1 MASIGGH
8 YAEPVTRSITML
20 LAGGAAAAAL
30 ALTGCSAG
38 MNSQTADQV
47 AAVPGF
53 SLTVPGP
60 NGGSVALRDAML
72 VYAGPTGYAQGA
84 TAPLQLRIFN
94 DTEQPITLDKFE
106 SNDAASVKLAS
117 AADLKASPRP
127 SPAAE
132 SPSPAASKSPK
143 AAGSPSPDA
152 ETSPEPEASP
162 SPAAAPPAKLTIPP
176 AGYLELTPGSGQ
188 LLALTGL
195 KKPVVN
201 GEGVH
206 LKLTF
211 SNGVVLETL
220 PGTVVPLAP
229 PLSPEPRLPA
239 TAPPTRPGTEG
250 DGH

>member
-1 MASIGGH
+1 
-8 YAEPVTRSITML
+8 ML

-53 SLTVPGP
+53 SWTVPGP
-60 NGGSVALRDAML
+60 NGGNVALRDAMIA
-72 VYAGPTGYAQGA
+72 YGGATGYAQGA

-106 SNDAASVKLAS
+106 SNDAAGVKLAS
-117 AADLKASPRP
+117 AADLKASP

-152 ETSPEPEASP
+152 EASPQAEASP
-162 SPAAAPPAKLTIPP
+162 SPATAAPAKLTIAP

-188 LLALTGL
+188 FLALTGL
-195 KKPVVN
+195 KKAVVN
-201 GEGVH
+201 GQGVH

-211 SNGVVLETL
+211 SNGVVIETP

-229 PLSPEPRLPA
+229 PLSPQPRLPI
-239 TAPPTRPGTEG
+239 TPPPTRAGTEG
-250 DGH
+250 EGH

>member
-20 LAGGAAAAAL
+20 LAGGATAAAL

-47 AAVPGF
+47 AAVPGY

-72 VYAGPTGYAQGA
+72 AYAGPKGYAQGA
-84 TAPLQLRIFN
+84 TAPLQVRIFN
-94 DTEQPITLDKFE
+94 DTQQPITLDKFE
-106 SNDAASVKLAS
+106 SNDAASVKLVS
-117 AADLKASPRP
+117 AADLKASASP

-132 SPSPAASKSPK
+132 SPSPAATKSPK
-143 AAGSPSPDA
+143 ASGSPSPNA
-152 ETSPEPEASP
+152 EASPEPEASP
-162 SPAAAPPAKLTIPP
+162 SPATAAPAKLTIPP
-176 AGYLELTPGSGQ
+176 AGYLELTPASGQ

-195 KKPVVN
+195 KKPVPN

-211 SNGVVLETL
+211 SNGVVIETL

-239 TAPPTRPGTEG
+239 SAPPTRPGTEG
-250 DGH
+250 EGH

>member
-1 MASIGGH
+1 M
-8 YAEPVTRSITML
+8 TRSITML
-20 LAGGAAAAAL
+20 LAGGATAAAL

-60 NGGSVALRDAML
+60 NGGSVAVRDAML
-72 VYAGPTGYAQGA
+72 VYAGPAGYAQGA

-94 DTEQPITLDKFE
+94 DTQQPITLDKFE
-106 SNDAASVKLAS
+106 SNDAAGVKLAT
-117 AADLKASPRP
+117 AADLKASP

-143 AAGSPSPDA
+143 ASGSPSPEA
-152 ETSPEPEASP
+152 EASPEPEASP
-162 SPAAAPPAKLTIPP
+162 SPATAAPAKLTIPP
-176 AGYLELTPGSGQ
+176 AGYLELTPASGQ
-188 LLALTGL
+188 FLALTGL
-195 KKPVVN
+195 KKPVPN

-211 SNGVVLETL
+211 SNGVVIET
-220 PGTVVPLAP
+220 PERTEVPLAP

-250 DGH
+250 EGH

>member
-1 MASIGGH
+1 M
-8 YAEPVTRSITML
+8 TRSITML

-47 AAVPGF
+47 AAVPGY
-53 SLTVPGP
+53 SLTAPGP

-72 VYAGPTGYAQGA
+72 AYAGPTGYAKGA
-84 TAPLQLRIFN
+84 IAPLQLRIFN

-106 SNDAASVKLAS
+106 SNDATGVKLAS
-117 AADLKASPRP
+117 AADLKASP
-127 SPAAE
+127 SPAAA
-132 SPSPAASKSPK
+132 SPSPSVAASPKTSGSPSPK
-143 AAGSPSPDA
+143 ASGSPSPDA
-152 ETSPEPEASP
+152 ATSPEPSA
-162 SPAAAPPAKLTIPP
+162 SPAAAAPAKLTIPA
-176 AGYLELTPGSGQ
+176 AGYLDLTPGSGQ
-188 LLALTGL
+188 FLALTGL
-195 KKPVVN
+195 KDAVPN

-239 TAPPTRPGTEG
+239 TAPPTRAGTEG
-250 DGH
+250 EGH

>member
-1 MASIGGH
+1 M
-8 YAEPVTRSITML
+8 TRSITKL

-60 NGGSVALRDAML
+60 DGGSVALRDAML
-72 VYAGPTGYAQGA
+72 AYAGPKGYAQGA

-117 AADLKASPRP
+117 AADLKPSP

-143 AAGSPSPDA
+143 ATGSPSPGA
-152 ETSPEPEASP
+152 ETSPEPAASP

-188 LLALTGL
+188 FLALTGL
-195 KKPVVN
+195 KKPVAN

-220 PGTVVPLAP
+220 PRTVVPVAP
-229 PLSPEPRLPA
+229 PLSPQPRLPIS
-239 TAPPTRPGTEG
+239 APPTRPGTEG